1 MKAFVE
7 RIGMDKIA
15 HFGVGGLI
23 TALLTVAC
31 VLQDLDILAIAPW
44 RAVLYP
50 IIGSV
55 VTAFVSVL
63 KELLMD
69 SKADWLDLGYA
80 MLGSVAV
87 FVASFAGVLM
97 YLWSN

>member
-1 MKAFVE
+1 MNKLIE
-7 RIGMDKIA
+7 KIGMDKIA

-23 TALLTVAC
+23 TALLTIVC
-31 VLQDLDILAIAPW
+31 ILQDLDILAIAPW

-50 IIGSV
+50 IVGTL

-69 SKADWLDLGYA
+69 SASDWKDVVYA
-80 MLGSVAV
+80 MIGCATV
-87 FVASFAGVLM
+87 FIASFAGVLM